1 MGTVAGPTS
10 KGEEPTSTQAPDRAN
25 DARAASTSTA
35 PAGGEPSG
43 AARSGSQDLPP
54 EPSPVEVRPGLRE
67 RVEGLR
73 GRPLV
78 VTQERLK
85 TKRGQPVVCGH
96 SGAVAFQKWDEL
108 AASHPDLL
116 SALPPT
122 AVTDLRAFTT
132 GFARGECSMDDLGQ
146 CHSGVGAEV
155 GNSPSAGLPTCAVVG
170 NSGKLRGE
178 FHREAIDAS
187 DVVIRFNG
195 GVTRGYEEHVGTK
208 STFRLYNGP
217 YTTTHVPGEAAIAQI
232 RDLASRAWVKS
243 AVKHGDSLSAL
254 FDLDFLCQ
262 AWDLVDRAGLR
273 PSSGLVG
280 VAFALSQC
288 AYPVSIFG
296 FQYSQYFDPDVQPHY
311 FDWERPKKGR
321 EHVHPFSE
329 EAQLL
334 LELQAAGFVA
344 LH

>member
-1 MGTVAGPTS
+1 MGTVPGRASGG
-10 KGEEPTSTQAPDRAN
+10 GEPISAKEQDRAN
-25 DARAASTSTA
+25 TTRAAPGITG
-35 PAGGEPSG
+35 PAGGEASG
-43 AARSGSQDLPP
+43 SGRSGSQDPLP
-54 EPSPVEVRPGLRE
+54 ETSPVEVRPGLRE

-78 VTQERLK
+78 VTRERLE

-96 SGAVAFQKWDEL
+96 SGAVAFRKWDEL

-116 SALPPT
+116 SVLPPAT
-122 AVTDLRAFTT
+122 VTDLRAFTM
-132 GFARGECSMDDLGQ
+132 GFASGECSMDDLSR
-146 CHSGVGAEV
+146 CHSGAE
-155 GNSPSAGLPTCAVVG
+155 GDSSPPAELPTCAIVG

-178 FHREAIDAS
+178 FHRETIDAS

-217 YTTTHVPGEAAIAQI
+217 YTTPHVPGEATIAQI

-243 AVKHGDSLSAL
+243 AAKHGDSLSAL
-254 FDLDFLCQ
+254 FDLDFLCL